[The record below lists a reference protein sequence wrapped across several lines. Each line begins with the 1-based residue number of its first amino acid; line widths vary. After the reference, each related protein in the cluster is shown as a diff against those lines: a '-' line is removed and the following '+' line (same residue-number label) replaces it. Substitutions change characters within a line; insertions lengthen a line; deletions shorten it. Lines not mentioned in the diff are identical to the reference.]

1 MAAMRPDGSVHP
13 VARAGFAEAGLYE
26 RARPGYPP
34 EVVAWLV
41 EHLRLGPSAV
51 AVDLAAGT
59 GKLTRLLVGS
69 GARPVAIEPVAGMRT
84 VLAGLGLGV
93 PVLAGGAEGLPL
105 RTGSGDAVTVAQ
117 AFHWFD
123 ADAAFSELH
132 RVLRPGGRVGLV
144 WNVRDRSVDWV
155 DRVWAV
161 MDRVERRAPWRD
173 HDRADDDGVGGRAGF
188 GPVHRATF
196 QHHHRVTADGVA
208 DRFRSVSHV
217 AVLPGPEQA
226 AVLAEVRAVLS
237 THPDTAGRDELLV
250 PYRVDCLWFERR

>member
-1 MAAMRPDGSVHP
+1 MAAMAPGPSVHP
-13 VARAGFAEAGLYE
+13 VAREGFADADLYE

-41 EHLRLGPSAV
+41 DHLRLGPSRV

-59 GKLTRLLVGS
+59 GKLTRLLVAS
-69 GARPVAIEPVAGMRT
+69 GARLLAVEPVAGMRT
-84 VLAGLGLGV
+84 VLAGVCRGV
-93 PVLAGGAEGLPL
+93 PVVAAGAERLPL
-105 RTGSGDAVTVAQ
+105 RTGSADAVTVAQ

-123 ADAAFSELH
+123 ADAAFGELH

-155 DRVWAV
+155 DRIWAV

-173 HDRADDDGVGGRAGF
+173 HDRADDD
-188 GPVHRATF
+188 
-196 QHHHRVTADGVA
+196 
-208 DRFRSVSHV
+208 V
-217 AVLPGPEQA
+217 AVLPRAEQA

-237 THPDTAGRDELLV
+237 THPDTAGRREVLI
-250 PYRVDCLWFERR
+250 PYRVDCLWVERR